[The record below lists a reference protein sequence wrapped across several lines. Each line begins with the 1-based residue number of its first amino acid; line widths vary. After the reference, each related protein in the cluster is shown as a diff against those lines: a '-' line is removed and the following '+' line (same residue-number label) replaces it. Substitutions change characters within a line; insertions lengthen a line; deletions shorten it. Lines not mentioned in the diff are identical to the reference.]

1 MHSTITG
8 SYEGEGGAA
17 KSSKDETWPP
27 RDHVA
32 VNCGRCPEGTA
43 EVASSRQVKLG
54 IGRLQP
60 THHVFGDINGAA
72 RHPGWIT
79 DRWRDAIR
87 AKRLGVTL
95 HALRHSHAS
104 ALIASAHTTWSQ
116 FRVEWDTRA
125 RPSPSA
131 SMLTCL
137 TKLMRRRPHRLTRS
151 LGQLRENRRAENIA
165 RSVWVPNGCQLLVGT
180 KRMRQGDVTFED
192 RSPKS

>member
-1 MHSTITG
+1 M
-8 SYEGEGGAA
+8 
-17 KSSKDETWPP
+17 
-27 RDHVA
+27 
-32 VNCGRCPEGTA
+32 
-43 EVASSRQVKLG
+43 KLG

-79 DRWRDAIR
+79 DRWRDVIR